1 MTAFDSLNSHV
12 FLFVL
17 SVKAKDRLGDANY
30 DGYKHKIAGLP
41 RPTYVGLS
49 KMPVSLKKTF
59 TLLLYRRLLS
69 LKKFKAI

>member
-1 MTAFDSLNSHV
+1 M
-12 FLFVL
+12 
-17 SVKAKDRLGDANY
+17 KAKDRLGDANY

-59 TLLLYRRLLS
+59 KLIMYRWLLS
-69 LKKFKAI
+69 L